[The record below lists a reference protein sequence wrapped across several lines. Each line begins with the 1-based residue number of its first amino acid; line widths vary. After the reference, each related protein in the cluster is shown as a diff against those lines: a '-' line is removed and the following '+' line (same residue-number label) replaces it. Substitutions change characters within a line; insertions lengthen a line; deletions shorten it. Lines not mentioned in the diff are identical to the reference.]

1 MGNIVAWLLASEAL
15 RERAL
20 DLVEGVYPKGKPEHW
35 QENASYNKNY
45 YTQKQN
51 VIKANA

>member
-1 MGNIVAWLLASEAL
+1 MRFGNIAVRLLASEAL

-35 QENASYNKNY
+35 QENAFHSLYGSPSK
-45 YTQKQN
+45 
-51 VIKANA
+51 